1 MTHLLYVD
9 NIIIFCEANVE
20 QLMYLNWILMWFKA
34 ISSLKVNMEKS
45 EIIPMGSID
54 NLDKLVVVSSLYLFR
69 SLVGNL
75 FQVNCCVGK
84 GR

>member
-45 EIIPMGSID
+45 ELIPMGSID

-69 SLVGNL
+69 SPVGNL